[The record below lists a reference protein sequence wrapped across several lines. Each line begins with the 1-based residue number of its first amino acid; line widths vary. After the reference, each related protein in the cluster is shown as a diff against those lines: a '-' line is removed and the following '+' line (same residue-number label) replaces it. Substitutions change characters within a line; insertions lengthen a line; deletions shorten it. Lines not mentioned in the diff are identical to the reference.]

1 MAVKNGI
8 ALLAASALGAAAAF
22 ADAVKASAEYPEF
35 YNGDTTMSYDSD
47 DNYVGSWTYDDDYER
62 ERLKI
67 RNWDDYDDFWGDS
80 DDYWW

>member
-1 MAVKNGI
+1 
-8 ALLAASALGAAAAF
+8 
-22 ADAVKASAEYPEF
+22 
-35 YNGDTTMSYDSD
+35 MSYDFD
-47 DNYVGSWTYDDDYER
+47 DSYVGSWTYDDDYER